1 MPPTAASTG
10 AIPPAHRPRART
22 RGLPIA
28 WTTARAAKVPE
39 ITAVF
44 WLVKVLTTGMGEAA
58 SDYLGET
65 SLVLG
70 GLVGVGSLVGA
81 LAWQLRAREY
91 SAVRYWTAV
100 SAVAV
105 FGTMTAD
112 ITHVV
117 TGLSYAVTT
126 AAWAVV
132 VAVLFTA
139 WWRVEGTLSIHDVDS
154 TRRELF
160 YWATVLAT
168 FALGTAAGDLTGLA
182 LGWGFLPS
190 GLLFGAA
197 MVVPLVAWRLGL
209 SPVAAFW
216 SAYVL
221 TRPFGAS
228 FADWLGKPAH
238 VGGGVGL
245 GDGPVTLAALVA
257 IAALV
262 GVLAVTRADVQRADV
277 QRADVQRGER
287 VPAEEGA
294 A

>member
-1 MPPTAASTG
+1 MTTPPTTTPPTTTPPTTPRTTRTPRRRSGGWTTG
-10 AIPPAHRPRART
+10 
-22 RGLPIA
+22 
-28 WTTARAAKVPE
+28 WTTARTAKVPE

-139 WWRVEGTLSIHDVDS
+139 WWKVEGTLSIHAVDS
-154 TRRELF
+154 TRRECS

-182 LGWGFLPS
+182 LGWGFLAS

-197 MVVPLVAWRLGL
+197 MLVPLAAWRLGL
-209 SPVAAFW
+209 SPVVAFW

-245 GDGPVTLAALVA
+245 GDGLVTVVALAA

-262 GVLAVTRADVQRADV
+262 GVLAVTRADVQRPAA
-277 QRADVQRGER
+277 RAVAGRE
-287 VPAEEGA
+287 A